1 MKSLNQLG
9 EIEYCGI
16 GGENMLKAGL
26 KTSLISMKELSIMG
40 FFQVLPNIFNIKRN
54 ISIQI
59 IFFLITSSF
68 KVFYNFRKGDE

>member
-9 EIEYCGI
+9 EIEYYGI

-26 KTSLISMKELSIMG
+26 KTSLIPMKELSIMG

-59 IFFLITSSF
+59 IFF
-68 KVFYNFRKGDE
+68 